1 MSNISSRKVPHVGPL
16 DAPIFFLGEFP
27 GDDDN
32 VQQLPFVGR
41 AGEYFNYLLSAV
53 GINREECRLGN
64 VCNYQPRG
72 NDFKLLH
79 GSPQLQEGRVELI
92 SYLQTHTPKIIV
104 PMGEVALN
112 TLLGIHGIWK
122 WRGSVLH
129 YGSSLVI
136 PTLHPAS
143 AFHDAQVPPIIEFD
157 LRRIKRT
164 VQDGYTKPTHYF
176 DTDFETYRSDDLC
189 SIVSKVP
196 FITADIESIKGTSHI
211 LCIGFATEDNTAY
224 CIRNSYSLGQGLD
237 PAFRHAVQSILDAA
251 NSVTFHN
258 GLFDTEVLAINGI
271 FVDPKKYDFDTM
283 YAQRVIAPELPI
295 GLDFCTSIYTN
306 EPYYKDEGKENS
318 TRFKD
323 TLWEYNCK
331 DCITTFQIRQKQEE
345 IFNNDEILRN
355 TFKFQMSMI
364 PVAQHITRSGM
375 LVDQER
381 VTELRTFVEEK
392 TEKIRNL
399 LYAINGAYF
408 LTSSPKQVIDFLHK
422 KLGLPT
428 RSNRENKVTTNED
441 ALVSLVHYAQKEM
454 DARKTDKSKQDWFF
468 KLSAIKL
475 LLKVRGY
482 EKLLSSYLNITTS
495 PDGRVRSSYKISGT
509 ETGRWSASNYVDGTG
524 FNAQTLPREEIEV
537 E

>member
-1 MSNISSRKVPHVGPL
+1 
-16 DAPIFFLGEFP
+16 
-27 GDDDN
+27 
-32 VQQLPFVGR
+32 
-41 AGEYFNYLLSAV
+41 
-53 GINREECRLGN
+53 
-64 VCNYQPRG
+64 
-72 NDFKLLH
+72 
-79 GSPQLQEGRVELI
+79 
-92 SYLQTHTPKIIV
+92 
-104 PMGEVALN
+104 
-112 TLLGIHGIWK
+112 
-122 WRGSVLH
+122 
-129 YGSSLVI
+129 
-136 PTLHPAS
+136 
-143 AFHDAQVPPIIEFD
+143 
-157 LRRIKRT
+157 
-164 VQDGYTKPTHYF
+164 
-176 DTDFETYRSDDLC
+176 
-189 SIVSKVP
+189 
-196 FITADIESIKGTSHI
+196 
-211 LCIGFATEDNTAY
+211 
-224 CIRNSYSLGQGLD
+224 
-237 PAFRHAVQSILDAA
+237 
-251 NSVTFHN
+251 
-258 GLFDTEVLAINGI
+258 
-271 FVDPKKYDFDTM
+271 
-283 YAQRVIAPELPI
+283 
-295 GLDFCTSIYTN
+295 
-306 EPYYKDEGKENS
+306 
-318 TRFKD
+318 
-323 TLWEYNCK
+323 
-331 DCITTFQIRQKQEE
+331 
-345 IFNNDEILRN
+345 
-355 TFKFQMSMI
+355 MI